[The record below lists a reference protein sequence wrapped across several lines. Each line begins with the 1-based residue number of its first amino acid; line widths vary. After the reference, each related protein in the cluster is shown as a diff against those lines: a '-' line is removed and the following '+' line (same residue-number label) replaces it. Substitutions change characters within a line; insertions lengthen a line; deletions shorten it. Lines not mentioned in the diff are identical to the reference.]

1 MKKLMIGLLTVVTVT
16 GMTVPTFA
24 GDIYSIDS
32 NLEQRLV
39 STNMSNELGNNV
51 TIGGKNINIGNLNI
65 LVNKGRIMVP
75 LKATAKSLGFK
86 VAINKDNKSAN
97 LDNADIKTQIQ
108 IGIDLYYYESSKA
121 IGMTAPEKLGA
132 EPILVDNNIYV
143 PIKMYNI
150 LLNDSNAVGSFW
162 ARTNDGQWVY
172 VDKGELAIG
181 LKLIRNKWY
190 FMNNSGIMENG
201 WIQTN
206 GNWYYLYDNGEMA
219 IDTITPDGYKV
230 DLNGKWDFG
239 KKVSIDEIKT
249 GISSPIEEFKTI
261 EEAQNVLDFNVTFP
275 KEIPSQYDIEY
286 ISTISKELFQI
297 CYTDGKDE
305 LLYRMGQGVN
315 NISGDYN
322 NYKNNNIVEIDDKK
336 IKLSGNDDFIKLA
349 TWNVNDMS
357 YSISSSNGIS
367 KDEMINII
375 KSVKYEGK

>member
-1 MKKLMIGLLTVVTVT
+1 
-16 GMTVPTFA
+16 
-24 GDIYSIDS
+24 
-32 NLEQRLV
+32 
-39 STNMSNELGNNV
+39 
-51 TIGGKNINIGNLNI
+51 
-65 LVNKGRIMVP
+65 
-75 LKATAKSLGFK
+75 
-86 VAINKDNKSAN
+86 
-97 LDNADIKTQIQ
+97 
-108 IGIDLYYYESSKA
+108 
-121 IGMTAPEKLGA
+121 MTAPEKLGA
-132 EPILVDNNIYV
+132 EPILVDNNIYI

-162 ARTNDGQWVY
+162 TKTKDGQWVY

-181 LKLIRNKWY
+181 WKLIHNKWY
-190 FMNNSGIMENG
+190 FMNSNGIMENG

-239 KKVSIDEIKT
+239 KKVSIDDIKA
-249 GISSPIEEFKTI
+249 GIPSPIEEFKTI
-261 EEAQNVLDFNVTFP
+261 EEAQKVLDFNITFP
-275 KEIPSQYDIEY
+275 KEIPSEYDIEY
-286 ISTISKELFQI
+286 ISTISKKLFQI

-305 LLYRMGQGVN
+305 VLYRMGQGVN

-336 IKLSGNDDFIKLA
+336 IKLSENDDFIKLA

>member
-181 LKLIRNKWY
+181 WKLIRNKWY

-305 LLYRMGQGVN
+305 VLYRMGQDVN

>member
-172 VDKGELAIG
+172 VDKGELAIW

>member
-108 IGIDLYYYESSKA
+108 IGIDIYDYESSKA
-121 IGMTAPEKLGA
+121 IGMKASEKSEA

-181 LKLIRNKWY
+181 WKLIRNKWY

>member
-181 LKLIRNKWY
+181 WKLIRNKWY

-315 NISGDYN
+315 NIRGDYN

>member
-1 MKKLMIGLLTVVTVT
+1 
-16 GMTVPTFA
+16 
-24 GDIYSIDS
+24 
-32 NLEQRLV
+32 
-39 STNMSNELGNNV
+39 
-51 TIGGKNINIGNLNI
+51 
-65 LVNKGRIMVP
+65 
-75 LKATAKSLGFK
+75 
-86 VAINKDNKSAN
+86 
-97 LDNADIKTQIQ
+97 
-108 IGIDLYYYESSKA
+108 
-121 IGMTAPEKLGA
+121 
-132 EPILVDNNIYV
+132 
-143 PIKMYNI
+143 MYNI

-181 LKLIRNKWY
+181 WKLIRNKWY

>member
-1 MKKLMIGLLTVVTVT
+1 MKKLMIGLLTIATVT

-24 GDIYSIDS
+24 GDIYSVDS

-39 STNMSNELGNNV
+39 STNISNELVNNV

-65 LVNKGRIMVP
+65 LVNKGKIMVS

-86 VAINKDNKSAN
+86 VTINKDNRSAS
-97 LDNADIKTQIQ
+97 LDNANIKTQIQ
-108 IGIDLYYYESSKA
+108 IGIDSYYYESIKA

-162 ARTNDGQWVY
+162 TKTKDGQWVY

-181 LKLIRNKWY
+181 WKLIHNKWY
-190 FMNNSGIMENG
+190 FMNSNGIMENG

-239 KKVSIDEIKT
+239 KKVSIDDIKA
-249 GISSPIEEFKTI
+249 GIPSPIEEFKTI
-261 EEAQNVLDFNVTFP
+261 EEAQKVLDFNITFP
-275 KEIPSQYDIEY
+275 KEIPSEYDIEY
-286 ISTISKELFQI
+286 ISTISKKLFQI

-305 LLYRMGQGVN
+305 VLYRMGQDVN

-367 KDEMINII
+367 KDKMINII

>member
-75 LKATAKSLGFK
+75 LKVTAKSLGFK

-181 LKLIRNKWY
+181 WKLIRNKWY

-315 NISGDYN
+315 NIRGDYN

>member
-1 MKKLMIGLLTVVTVT
+1 MKKLMIGLLTIATVT

-24 GDIYSIDS
+24 DDIYSVDS

-39 STNMSNELGNNV
+39 STNISNELVNNV

-65 LVNKGRIMVP
+65 LVNKGKIMVP
-75 LKATAKSLGFK
+75 LKTTAKSLGFK
-86 VAINKDNKSAN
+86 VTINKDNRSAS
-97 LDNADIKTQIQ
+97 LDNANIKTQIQ
-108 IGIDLYYYESSKA
+108 IGIDSYYYESSKA

-181 LKLIRNKWY
+181 WKLIRNKWY

-206 GNWYYLYDNGEMA
+206 GNWYYLYDNGEMS

-261 EEAQNVLDFNVTFP
+261 EEAQKVLDFNVTFP
-275 KEIPSQYDIEY
+275 KEIPSEYDIEY

-336 IKLSGNDDFIKLA
+336 IKLSENDDFIKLA

>member
-181 LKLIRNKWY
+181 WKLIRNKWH

>member
-1 MKKLMIGLLTVVTVT
+1 MKKLMIGLLTIATVT

-24 GDIYSIDS
+24 DDIYSVDS

-39 STNMSNELGNNV
+39 STNISNELVNNV

-65 LVNKGRIMVP
+65 LVNKGKIMVP
-75 LKATAKSLGFK
+75 LKTTAKSLGFK
-86 VAINKDNKSAN
+86 VTINKDNRSAS
-97 LDNADIKTQIQ
+97 LDNANIKTQIQ
-108 IGIDLYYYESSKA
+108 IGIDSYYYESSKA

-181 LKLIRNKWY
+181 WKLIQNKWY
-190 FMNNSGIMENG
+190 FMNSSGIMENG

-206 GNWYYLYDNGEMA
+206 GNWYYLYDNGEMS

-261 EEAQNVLDFNVTFP
+261 EEAQKVLDFNVTFP
-275 KEIPSQYDIEY
+275 KEIPSEYDIEY

-336 IKLSGNDDFIKLA
+336 IKLSENDDFIKLA

-367 KDEMINII
+367 KDKMINII

>member
-181 LKLIRNKWY
+181 WKLIRNKWY

-261 EEAQNVLDFNVTFP
+261 KEAQNVLDFNVTFP

>member
-1 MKKLMIGLLTVVTVT
+1 MKKLMIGLLTIATVT

-24 GDIYSIDS
+24 GDIYSVDS

-181 LKLIRNKWY
+181 WKLIRNKWY

-367 KDEMINII
+367 KDKMINII

>member
-1 MKKLMIGLLTVVTVT
+1 MKKLMIGLLTIATVT

-24 GDIYSIDS
+24 GDIYSVDS

-39 STNMSNELGNNV
+39 STNISNELVNNV

-162 ARTNDGQWVY
+162 AKTNDGQWVY

-181 LKLIRNKWY
+181 WKLIHNKWY
-190 FMNNSGIMENG
+190 FMNSNGIMENG

-239 KKVSIDEIKT
+239 KKVSIDDIKA
-249 GISSPIEEFKTI
+249 GIPSPIEEFKTI
-261 EEAQNVLDFNVTFP
+261 EEAQKVLDFNVTFP

-286 ISTISKELFQI
+286 ISTISKKLFQI

-305 LLYRMGQGVN
+305 VLYRMGQDVN

-367 KDEMINII
+367 KDKMINII

>member
-1 MKKLMIGLLTVVTVT
+1 MKKLMIGLLTIATVT

-24 GDIYSIDS
+24 GDIYSVDS

-39 STNMSNELGNNV
+39 STNISNELVNNV

-65 LVNKGRIMVP
+65 LVNKGKIMVP

-86 VAINKDNKSAN
+86 VTINKDNRSAS
-97 LDNADIKTQIQ
+97 LDNANIKTQIQ
-108 IGIDLYYYESSKA
+108 IGIDSYYYESSKA

-162 ARTNDGQWVY
+162 TKTKDGQWVY

-181 LKLIRNKWY
+181 WKLIHNKWY
-190 FMNNSGIMENG
+190 FMNSNGIMENG

-239 KKVSIDEIKT
+239 KKVSIDDIKA
-249 GISSPIEEFKTI
+249 GIPSPIEEFKTI
-261 EEAQNVLDFNVTFP
+261 EEAQKVLDFNITFP
-275 KEIPSQYDIEY
+275 KEIPSEYDIEY
-286 ISTISKELFQI
+286 ISTISKKLFQI

-305 LLYRMGQGVN
+305 VLYRMGQDVN

-367 KDEMINII
+367 KDKMINII